1 MPTITDDSLERAER
15 IYEERIRAVEQERN
29 FGKVVSIELN
39 SGDYEISTDSNDFLP
54 AILRLRA
61 RHADPEV
68 FSLRVGG
75 GAVIRLGGSSLKF
88 GPKA

>member
-1 MPTITDDSLERAER
+1 MATITDDSLDRAER
-15 IYEERIRAVEQERN
+15 IYAERIRAVEEERN

-39 SGDYEISTDSNDFLP
+39 SGDYEISTDSKDFLP

-61 RHADPEV
+61 RHTDPEV

-88 GPKA
+88 RRES